1 MKLKYGKEEIRLPIE
16 DKNII
21 KILNSE
27 KQEVLLNPEN
37 KLRELLKN
45 PIGCPSLRKL
55 IFQKKASKILIIVN
69 DITRPTPYEII
80 LPPLLDELH
89 QIGIKKENILFM
101 VATGIHRSN
110 SQEEIKEIFGEN
122 IFSAY
127 KFINHDC
134 DDPNLK
140 DLGKLKSGN
149 KLLVNPIISDIDFII
164 TTGVIVPHYF
174 AGFSGGRKSI
184 LPGICGRKTIEANH
198 AQMVH
203 HDARAGNFK
212 SNPVHQEMQE
222 AAEKVGVDFNI
233 NVVTDE
239 NHQIVEIVAGELL
252 ASWQQGVEICKQI
265 YICPIEKR
273 VDVVIASAGGYPKDI
288 NVYQAQK
295 ALNNA
300 YQAIKPGGTIILL
313 AECSEGYGE
322 STFENW
328 IEEANIPDDIIKR
341 SNKKFILGGHKAYSI
356 AKLTK
361 EVEVILISSLPQDK
375 VRKLFF
381 IPMKNVS
388 QALNYVKD
396 KYGGDFQAYVLPSG
410 NTVLPFFSIL
420 G

>member
-1 MKLKYGKEEIRLPIE
+1 MKLKYGKEEIQLPIE
-16 DKNII
+16 NKNII
-21 KILNSE
+21 KILNLE

-45 PIGCPSLRKL
+45 PIGCPSLREL

-69 DITRPTPYEII
+69 DITRPTPYEVI

-89 QIGIKKENILFM
+89 QIGIKKENIIFV

-110 SQEEIKEIFGEN
+110 SPEEIKEMFGEN
-122 IFSAY
+122 IVSVY

-134 DDPNLK
+134 DDPHLK
-140 DLGKLKSGN
+140 DLGNLESGN
-149 KLLVNPIISDIDFII
+149 KFWVNPIVSDIDFII

-198 AQMVH
+198 SQMVYP
-203 HDARAGNFK
+203 DARAGNLK
-212 SNPVHQEMQE
+212 GNPVHQEMQE

-239 NHQIVEIVAGELL
+239 KHQMIEIVAGELL
-252 ASWQQGVEICKQI
+252 TSWQQGVEVCKKI
-265 YICPIEKR
+265 YLCPIEKKAE
-273 VDVVIASAGGYPKDI
+273 VVIASAGGYPKDI

-295 ALNNA
+295 ALNNS

-322 STFENW
+322 PTFEKW
-328 IEEANIPDDIIKR
+328 IEEANTPDDIIKR
-341 SNKKFILGGHKAYSI
+341 LKKKFVLGGHKAYSI
-356 AKLTK
+356 AKLAK
-361 EVEVILISSLPQDK
+361 EVEVIFISSLPPEK

-381 IPMKNVS
+381 IPVENIS
-388 QALNYVKD
+388 QALNYIQD
-396 KYGGDFQAYVLPSG
+396 KYGKNFQAYILPSG
-410 NTVLPFFSIL
+410 NTVVPQLV
-420 G
+420 

>member
-1 MKLKYGKEEIRLPIE
+1 MKLKYGNKEVRLPIE

-21 KILNSE
+21 KILNLE

-45 PIGCPSLRKL
+45 PIGCPSLRES

-80 LPPLLDELH
+80 LPPLLDELRL
-89 QIGIKKENILFM
+89 IGIKKENIIFII
-101 VATGIHRSN
+101 ATGIHRSN
-110 SQEEIKEIFGEN
+110 SQEEIKEMFGEN

-134 DDPNLK
+134 DDLHTK

-149 KLLVNPIISDIDFII
+149 KLWVNPIVSETDFII

-203 HDARAGNFK
+203 HNARAGSLK
-212 SNPVHQEMQE
+212 GNPVHQEMQE

-233 NVVTDE
+233 NVVTNE
-239 NHQIVEIVAGELL
+239 HHEIIEIVAGELYK
-252 ASWQQGVEICKQI
+252 SWLRGAEVCKKI
-265 YICPIEKR
+265 YLCHIKQKAE
-273 VDVVIASAGGYPKDI
+273 VVIASAGGYPKDI

-295 ALNNA
+295 ALENA
-300 YQAIKPGGTIILL
+300 CHAVKPGGTIILL
-313 AECSEGYGE
+313 AECTEEYGE
-322 STFENW
+322 ATFEKW
-328 IEEANIPDDIIKR
+328 IEEANTPDDIIKR
-341 SNKKFILGGHKAYSI
+341 LKNKFVLGGHKAYAI
-356 AKLTK
+356 ARAVK
-361 EVEVILISSLPQDK
+361 EVEVILISSLPSDK
-375 VRKLFF
+375 ARKLFF
-381 IPMKNVS
+381 IPMENIS
-388 QALNYVKD
+388 QALNYIKE
-396 KYGGDFQAYVLPSG
+396 KYGEDFQAYILPSG
-410 NTVLPFFSIL
+410 NTVLPQL
-420 G
+420 T